1 MIPFPL
7 LSFETTPILH
17 FDLRKF
23 TDPLGV
29 KVDTKMMYR
38 RRIILCNSLVIIIRR
53 TPEDLLVKVSFFAT
67 HFCFYY

>member
-7 LSFETTPILH
+7 LSFVTTPILH

-29 KVDTKMMYR
+29 KVDTKTMYR
-38 RRIILCNSLVIIIRR
+38 RRIILRNSLVIIIRR
-53 TPEDLLVKVSFFAT
+53 TPEDLLVKVSFFAR
-67 HFCFYY
+67 FCFYY

>member
-23 TDPLGV
+23 MDPLGV

-38 RRIILCNSLVIIIRR
+38 RRIILRNSLVIIIRR
-53 TPEDLLVKVSFFAT
+53 IPEDLLVKVSFVA

>member
-29 KVDTKMMYR
+29 KVDTKTMYR
-38 RRIILCNSLVIIIRR
+38 RRIILRNSLIIIIRR
-53 TPEDLLVKVSFFAT
+53 TPEDLLVKVSFFA
-67 HFCFYY
+67 HFCIYY